1 MVLISEIAGDNRN
14 AEEDGRKEEE
24 RPAEEELKVDEE
36 KGSPEKPQEPAE
48 SGGASGEVKE
58 SPAKGPQGSSTGQVH
73 YNDYALRVAYIMR
86 SFLNMREAGITGA
99 GQGPPGRE
107 ALEPGGDRCKAMMEV
122 VRKEHGMWT
131 VSKLV
136 VEHNHE
142 LLPNKDAGGEGAGL
156 VPALGMEFDSVEVA
170 KAFYY
175 GFGEKSGFKARTGS
189 NRRSAGSGAL
199 IMQRFLC
206 WRGNYLMYRK
216 NLDASAGKRKRGP
229 YKRGSRRLA
238 EEAAAAA
245 TSGRKHGDVVE
256 VIQVES
262 STEKGGV
269 AGDDHGVEFQSGPPE
284 KEQVVVEK
292 DVVQKPPAPAVG
304 MPVPAVAA
312 TARKDDGKAIPVANI
327 VQSRLLREL
336 GVRASRYTQEER
348 RDIILKYTMKKTNRQ
363 GVESPVKVNLQNC
376 LQGCKIHALHLK
388 ERKNLGCM
396 DPCNMSQYQIVVISA
411 C

>member
-1 MVLISEIAGDNRN
+1 MVLISEIAGDNPN
-14 AEEDGRKEEE
+14 AEEGRKGEEG
-24 RPAEEELKVDEE
+24 PAEEELKVDEE
-36 KGSPEKPQEPAE
+36 KGSPEKPPELAE

-58 SPAKGPQGSSTGQVH
+58 APAKGPEGSLAGQRQC
-73 YNDYALRVAYIMR
+73 NEYAIRVAYIMR
-86 SFLNMREAGITGA
+86 SYLSMREAGVAGA
-99 GQGPPGRE
+99 GQGPPARE
-107 ALEPGGDRCKAMMEV
+107 MAVPVRDRCKAMMEV

-136 VEHNHE
+136 MEHNHE
-142 LLPNKDAGGEGAGL
+142 LLQIKDAGGDGAGL
-156 VPALGMEFDSVEVA
+156 VPAVGMEFDSVEVA

-175 GFGEKSGFKARTGS
+175 GYGEKSGFKARTGS

-229 YKRGSRRLA
+229 YKRRARRMA
-238 EEAAAAA
+238 EEAA
-245 TSGRKHGDVVE
+245 SVRKDGDVVE

-262 STEKGGV
+262 STEKGRV
-269 AGDDHGVEFQSGPPE
+269 AGDDHGVEVQSGPPV
-284 KEQVVVEK
+284 KEQAVEK
-292 DVVQKPPAPAVG
+292 DVGQKPSAPAVG

-312 TARKDDGKAIPVANI
+312 AARKDDGKAIPLANTA
-327 VQSRLLREL
+327 QSRLLREL

-363 GVESPVKVNLQNC
+363 GVESPVKVPSRQDL
-376 LQGCKIHALHLK
+376 A
-388 ERKNLGCM
+388 ERRQRGIGGRFLSRDESQLM
-396 DPCNMSQYQIVVISA
+396 DLIYPLIELDD
-411 C
+411 